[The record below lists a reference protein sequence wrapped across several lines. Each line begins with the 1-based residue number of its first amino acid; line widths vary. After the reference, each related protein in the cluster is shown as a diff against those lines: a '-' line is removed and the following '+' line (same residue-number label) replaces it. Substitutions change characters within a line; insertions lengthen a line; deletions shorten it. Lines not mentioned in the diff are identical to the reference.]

1 MVIMLKQEILQ
12 NEKIICYH
20 CGDDCPSNT
29 IRIEDKYFCCEGCK
43 LVYEI
48 LEENQLCKY
57 YSIEDK
63 PGKKQNVFFH
73 KEKYSYLDDEDL
85 IKQLLDFSEGDL
97 ARVSFVIP
105 SMHCSSCIWLL
116 ENLHKINPAFVSS
129 RVDFLNKTL
138 TLTFNK
144 KSITL
149 RQVVELLAS
158 IGYEPEI
165 KYDLIEKKKKV
176 DVNKKLYYKIGIAGF
191 AFGNIM
197 LLSFPEYLAIDES
210 SLGLKGIFGW
220 LSIIISLP
228 LFFYSG
234 SDYLISAYKGLRRKI
249 INIDVPLALGI
260 IFLFFRSVY
269 EIAFQVGA
277 GYLDSLAGLLF
288 FMNLGRLFQNKTFET
303 LNFERD
309 YKSFFPLAVSV
320 KVKGIESTMPISR
333 LKSGDKIVIRNNEL
347 IPADAVLYLGE
358 ANIDYSFVTGES
370 LPVKKNPG
378 EIIYAGGRQTGSAI
392 ELEVIKE
399 VSQSYLTRLWNENK
413 IKREEE
419 HGVSMLANKISR
431 YFTPAILFIA
441 LAAALYWIQYDIRTA
456 VNVFTAVLIIACP
469 CALALSTPFTMG
481 NAIRILGKN
490 KFYLKNTAVIERLNK
505 IDTVVFDKTGT
516 ITQSGEFEIS
526 FVGNEFTDYEREII
540 KSLVKNSTHPLSLK
554 IAEYLG
560 ECSSTYKISDYEE
573 IPGEGIEAL
582 IDNKSVKAGSR
593 SFIASKGFVNETR
606 GDFNTKV
613 YISIDRDNKGFFLI
627 KNSYR
632 AGLESLITE
641 LKKDKEIHLITGDNE
656 GEKTNLL
663 NYFPDESK
671 MNFHQTPVDKLEYIN
686 RLNESSKKVLMLGD
700 GLNDAGAL
708 ANSYVGVTISESSSY
723 FSPACDGIL
732 DASRFPQLVKYLN
745 FAKTSNNIVVMS
757 FIISLMYNVIG
768 ISVAVQ
774 GLLSPIF
781 AAILMPVSS
790 ISVVLFA
797 TLSTSFLGK
806 RRGLL

>member
-1 MVIMLKQEILQ
+1 MIKQETLQ
-12 NEKIICYH
+12 IEKTICYH
-20 CGDDCPSNT
+20 CGDDCPSDS

-116 ENLHKINPAFVSS
+116 ENLHKINPAFISS

-309 YKSFFPLAVSV
+309 YKSFFSACS
-320 KVKGIESTMPISR
+320 IS
-333 LKSGDKIVIRNNEL
+333 K
-347 IPADAVLYLGE
+347 
-358 ANIDYSFVTGES
+358 
-370 LPVKKNPG
+370 
-378 EIIYAGGRQTGSAI
+378 
-392 ELEVIKE
+392 
-399 VSQSYLTRLWNENK
+399 
-413 IKREEE
+413 
-419 HGVSMLANKISR
+419 
-431 YFTPAILFIA
+431 
-441 LAAALYWIQYDIRTA
+441 
-456 VNVFTAVLIIACP
+456 
-469 CALALSTPFTMG
+469 
-481 NAIRILGKN
+481 
-490 KFYLKNTAVIERLNK
+490 
-505 IDTVVFDKTGT
+505 
-516 ITQSGEFEIS
+516 
-526 FVGNEFTDYEREII
+526 
-540 KSLVKNSTHPLSLK
+540 
-554 IAEYLG
+554 
-560 ECSSTYKISDYEE
+560 
-573 IPGEGIEAL
+573 
-582 IDNKSVKAGSR
+582 
-593 SFIASKGFVNETR
+593 SKGDRINHADFPIEKR
-606 GDFNTKV
+606 GQN
-613 YISIDRDNKGFFLI
+613 
-627 KNSYR
+627 
-632 AGLESLITE
+632 
-641 LKKDKEIHLITGDNE
+641 
-656 GEKTNLL
+656 
-663 NYFPDESK
+663 
-671 MNFHQTPVDKLEYIN
+671 
-686 RLNESSKKVLMLGD
+686 
-700 GLNDAGAL
+700 
-708 ANSYVGVTISESSSY
+708 
-723 FSPACDGIL
+723 CD
-732 DASRFPQLVKYLN
+732 S
-745 FAKTSNNIVVMS
+745 
-757 FIISLMYNVIG
+757 
-768 ISVAVQ
+768 
-774 GLLSPIF
+774 
-781 AAILMPVSS
+781 
-790 ISVVLFA
+790 
-797 TLSTSFLGK
+797 
-806 RRGLL
+806 